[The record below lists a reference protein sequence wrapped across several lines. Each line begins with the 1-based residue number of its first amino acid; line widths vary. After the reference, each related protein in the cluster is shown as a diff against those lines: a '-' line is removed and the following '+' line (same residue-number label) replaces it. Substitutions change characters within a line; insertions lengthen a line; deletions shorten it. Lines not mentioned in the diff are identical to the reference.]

1 MLAPRYLE
9 NFRWS
14 GPNGEDFLEAGASR
28 AAASGETLTDADDLV
43 HDTQYL
49 ALILPSVTRRSTYV
63 RYFVFFVNVPSGGA
77 TSIPIR
83 VSADADELPDDEPE
97 ATEHMML
104 RFARP

>member
-1 MLAPRYLE
+1 MCSPRATS
-9 NFRWS
+9 RTS
-14 GPNGEDFLEAGASR
+14 VVGAERRRLSR
-28 AAASGETLTDADDLV
+28 GGCFPRGASGETLTDADDLV
-43 HDTQYL
+43 HDTQYV